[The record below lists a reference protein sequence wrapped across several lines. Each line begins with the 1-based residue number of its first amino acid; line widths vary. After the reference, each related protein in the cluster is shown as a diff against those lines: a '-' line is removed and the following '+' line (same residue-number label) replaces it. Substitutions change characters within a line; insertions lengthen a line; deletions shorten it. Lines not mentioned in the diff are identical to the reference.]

1 MRLIEVYVTNITKG
15 VEAVMKNVYEI
26 GRRFCNS
33 VKCNKECQ
41 DCDHGVLFKKEEKLP
56 KQVEQALQEY
66 KDLCLEGC
74 LVISCQKC
82 RHFRKLDSGMYT
94 CKRERLAKFLVPYY
108 RKEMDKI
115 DEWVREQ
122 RRGVNA

>member
-1 MRLIEVYVTNITKG
+1 MSKIELL
-15 VEAVMKNVYEI
+15 AF
-26 GRRFCNS
+26 FC
-33 VKCNKECQ
+33 VVILATLLLL
-41 DCDHGVLFKKEEKLP
+41 DLLFSLKEERFP

-82 RHFRKLDSGMYT
+82 RHLRKLDSGMYT
-94 CKRERLAKFLVPYY
+94 CKRERLARFLVPYY

-122 RRGVNA
+122 RKGVK